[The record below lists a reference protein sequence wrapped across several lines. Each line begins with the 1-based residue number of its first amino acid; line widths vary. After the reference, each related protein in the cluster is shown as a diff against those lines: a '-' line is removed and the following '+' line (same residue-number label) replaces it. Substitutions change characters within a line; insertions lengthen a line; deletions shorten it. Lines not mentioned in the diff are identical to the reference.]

1 MLDGEPV
8 LSHRKKMSHHDEL
21 PINVAPQ
28 KCGDTFFA
36 CSKFTK
42 QYAVCMEN
50 HGFPGKW
57 STNDWFSMCTI
68 CRGVHQVT
76 QPFLTSHWYRNIRNT
91 DFTSWRF
98 TVDWIS
104 WNMSTQ
110 IPRSSYVLGL
120 QTTDPAFVWHQPP
133 RCSALVHRQS
143 PPNLGPFFL
152 RLAPGICGSHLASSK
167 GLLGSSLE
175 EA

>member
-28 KCGDTFFA
+28 KCSDTFFA

-57 STNDWFSMCTI
+57 STND
-68 CRGVHQVT
+68 
-76 QPFLTSHWYRNIRNT
+76 
-91 DFTSWRF
+91 
-98 TVDWIS
+98 
-104 WNMSTQ
+104 
-110 IPRSSYVLGL
+110 
-120 QTTDPAFVWHQPP
+120 
-133 RCSALVHRQS
+133 
-143 PPNLGPFFL
+143 
-152 RLAPGICGSHLASSK
+152 
-167 GLLGSSLE
+167 
-175 EA
+175 